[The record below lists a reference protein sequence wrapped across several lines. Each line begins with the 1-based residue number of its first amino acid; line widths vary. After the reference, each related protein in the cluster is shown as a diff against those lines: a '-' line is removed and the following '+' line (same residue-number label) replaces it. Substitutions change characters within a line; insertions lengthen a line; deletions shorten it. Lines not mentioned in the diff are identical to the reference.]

1 MRPPSGSV
9 IIELMANITNISA
22 AKRPE
27 LIVRDVRQIRVL
39 ASPMRQLVLDTL
51 EALGIA
57 SVAEL
62 ATTLQVPADRLYF
75 HLHALERAGLVRAV
89 SRVRRGGRPGTVY
102 APGGRRSRLQYAP
115 GDAANVAA
123 VTSVVSSMVRA
134 ALREFRKGFQ
144 GAPAVT
150 GSRRELW
157 GARRVAWLDPTA
169 LAAVN
174 AGLSAVF
181 RHFERRRARARGR
194 PYAITVL
201 LSPLVRRPHRKD
213 RSS

>member
-1 MRPPSGSV
+1 
-9 IIELMANITNISA
+9 MANITNIRV
-22 AKRPE
+22 KRPE
-27 LIVRDVRQIRVL
+27 LILRDVRQIRVL

-62 ATTLQVPADRLYF
+62 ATALQLPADRLYF

-89 SRVRRGGRPGTVY
+89 SRVRRGGGRPGTVY

-115 GDAANVAA
+115 GDPGNVAA

-134 ALREFRKGFQ
+134 ALREFRQGFQ
-144 GAPAVT
+144 GAPTVT
-150 GSRRELW
+150 GARRELW
-157 GARRVAWLDPTA
+157 GARRVAWLDPSA

-194 PYAITVL
+194 PYALTVL
-201 LSPLVRRPHRKD
+201 LSPLVRRRHRKD